1 MRSMPGIS
9 LGQESNDGDDGMS
22 EFIYFMYTPCIHGRG
37 RCEVVLESKKEREM
51 DVGGILE

>member
-1 MRSMPGIS
+1 MPGIS
-9 LGQESNDGDDGMS
+9 LGQESHDGDDGMS